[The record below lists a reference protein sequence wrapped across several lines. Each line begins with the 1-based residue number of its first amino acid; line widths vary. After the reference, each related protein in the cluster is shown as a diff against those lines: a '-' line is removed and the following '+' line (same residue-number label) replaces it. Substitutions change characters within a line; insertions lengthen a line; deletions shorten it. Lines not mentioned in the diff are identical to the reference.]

1 LLTIVVD
8 MLRRRPAAENP
19 PLSATRTNAVR
30 LVSRSI
36 AASDYPLTR
45 DNASGFNRIIR
56 SRRSLHLPNSTEPA
70 FRGRRPVQEDA
81 MSDLSYVADSLVKTG
96 LRPSRRTVKRAALGL
111 AVALGVAGA
120 AEFGY
125 GYLTT
130 GRYLE
135 STDDAYVKADSTI
148 ISPKVSGYIAQ
159 VLVGDNEPVK
169 SGQLLARIDDRD
181 FRTALKQAQ
190 ADVAGSE
197 AAVRNLDAQIAL
209 QQPLIEQGT
218 ADIAAADANLKFAQE
233 ERARYDDLMRTGSG
247 TIQRAQQT
255 DAALREK
262 IAQLQHGK
270 SGLLA
275 AERKVDVLTTDRAKA
290 VAQLDRARAVEQ
302 QAALNLS
309 YTEITAP
316 VDGTVGARSLRV
328 GQYVQAGTQLMAVVP
343 LDAVYVVAN
352 FKETQLTHVRNGQP
366 VEIRIDSFHATKLK
380 GHVDSLS
387 PASGLEFALLPPD
400 NATGN
405 FTKIVQRVP
414 VKIVLDDH
422 SLSGLLRPGM
432 SAEPTVDTKATVLAE
447 REASSKVAADAA
459 SARSHGG

>member
-1 LLTIVVD
+1 
-8 MLRRRPAAENP
+8 
-19 PLSATRTNAVR
+19 
-30 LVSRSI
+30 
-36 AASDYPLTR
+36 
-45 DNASGFNRIIR
+45 
-56 SRRSLHLPNSTEPA
+56 
-70 FRGRRPVQEDA
+70 
-81 MSDLSYVADSLVKTG
+81 MSNVSYVSDTKTKIS
-96 LRPSRRTVKRAALGL
+96 LRPSQEAVKRAALAL
-111 AVALGVAGA
+111 VLALGVAGA
-120 AEFGY
+120 ADLGY

-159 VLVGDNEPVK
+159 VLVGDNQPVNA
-169 SGQLLARIDDRD
+169 GQLLAGIDDRD
-181 FRTALKQAQ
+181 FRAALDQAH
-190 ADVAGSE
+190 ADVAASE
-197 AAVRNLDAQIAL
+197 AAVRNLDAQLAL
-209 QQPLIEQGT
+209 QQPIIEQET
-218 ADIAAADANLKFAQE
+218 ADVAAAEANLKFAE
-233 ERARYDDLMRTGSG
+233 EEQARYDGLMKSGSG

-255 DAALREK
+255 DAALRASS
-262 IAQLQHGK
+262 AQLQHSK

-275 AERKVDVLTTDRAKA
+275 AERKVDVLTTERARA
-290 VAQLDRARAVEQ
+290 AAQLDRARAVEA

-309 YTEITAP
+309 YTQIKAP

-366 VEIRIDSFHATKLK
+366 VDIRIDSFHGTTLK

-422 SLSGLLRPGM
+422 SLTGLLRPGM

-447 REASSKVAADAA
+447 REARSRLAADAA
-459 SARSHGG
+459 LARPNGS

>member
-1 LLTIVVD
+1 
-8 MLRRRPAAENP
+8 MP
-19 PLSATRTNAVR
+19 
-30 LVSRSI
+30 
-36 AASDYPLTR
+36 
-45 DNASGFNRIIR
+45 
-56 SRRSLHLPNSTEPA
+56 
-70 FRGRRPVQEDA
+70 
-81 MSDLSYVADSLVKTG
+81 DLSYAADLNTKIGFRLSW
-96 LRPSRRTVKRAALGL
+96 RAIKRIALGL
-111 AVALGVAGA
+111 ALALGIAGA
-120 AEFGY
+120 VDFGY

-148 ISPKVSGYIAQ
+148 VSPKVSGYLAE
-159 VLVGDNEPVK
+159 VLVGDNQPVK

-181 FRTALKQAQ
+181 FRTALDQAR

-197 AAVRNLDAQIAL
+197 ATVRNLDAQIAL
-209 QQPLIEQGT
+209 QHPIMEQES
-218 ADIAAADANLKFAQE
+218 ADIAAAEANLQFARE
-233 ERARYDDLMRTGSG
+233 EQVRSDGLMKTGAG
-247 TIQRAQQT
+247 TVQRAQQT

-275 AERKVDVLTTDRAKA
+275 AQRKIDVLTAERAKS
-290 VAQLDRARAVEQ
+290 VAALDHARAVEA

-309 YTEITAP
+309 YTEISAP
-316 VDGTVGARSLRV
+316 VDGTVGARTLRV
-328 GQYVQAGTQLMAVVP
+328 GQFVQAGTQLMAVVP

-352 FKETQLTHVRNGQP
+352 FKETQLTNVRNDQP
-366 VEIRIDSFHATKLK
+366 VEVEIDSFHGTRLR

-422 SLSGLLRPGM
+422 SLTGLLRPGM
-432 SAEPTVDTKATVLAE
+432 SAEPTINTKAAVVAE
-447 REASSKVAADAA
+447 REANRRLASDAVP
-459 SARSHGG
+459 ARSNGG

>member
-1 LLTIVVD
+1 
-8 MLRRRPAAENP
+8 
-19 PLSATRTNAVR
+19 
-30 LVSRSI
+30 
-36 AASDYPLTR
+36 
-45 DNASGFNRIIR
+45 
-56 SRRSLHLPNSTEPA
+56 
-70 FRGRRPVQEDA
+70 
-81 MSDLSYVADSLVKTG
+81 MSDLSYVSEEKVKISL
-96 LRPSRRTVKRAALGL
+96 LPSRQAIKRVGL
-111 AVALGVAGA
+111 ALALSLGVAGA
-120 AEFGY
+120 ADFGY
-125 GYLTT
+125 GYVTT

-148 ISPKVSGYIAQ
+148 ISPKVSGYIAE
-159 VLVGDNEPVK
+159 VLVSDNQPVK
-169 SGQLLARIDDRD
+169 AGQLLARIDDRD
-181 FRTALKQAQ
+181 FRTALNQAH
-190 ADVAGSE
+190 ADVEGSE
-197 AAVRNLDAQIAL
+197 AAVRNLDAQISL
-209 QQPLIEQGT
+209 QQPVIEQGT
-218 ADIAAADANLKFAQE
+218 ADIPPAEANLKFAQE
-233 ERARYDDLMRTGSG
+233 ERSRYDDLMKSGSG

-275 AERKVDVLTTDRAKA
+275 AQRKVEVLTTDRAKA
-290 VAQLDRARAVEQ
+290 VAQLDRPRAVEA

-309 YTEITAP
+309 YTQISAP

-328 GQYVQAGTQLMAVVP
+328 GQFVQAGTQLMAVVP

-352 FKETQLTHVRNGQP
+352 FKETQLTYVRNGQP
-366 VEIRIDSFHATKLK
+366 VEISIDGFRGTRLR

-414 VKIVLDDH
+414 VKIALDDH
-422 SLSGLLRPGM
+422 RLAGLLRPGM

-447 REASSKVAADAA
+447 REAEKRLASVAAM
-459 SARSHGG
+459 RPNGG

>member
-1 LLTIVVD
+1 
-8 MLRRRPAAENP
+8 M
-19 PLSATRTNAVR
+19 
-30 LVSRSI
+30 
-36 AASDYPLTR
+36 
-45 DNASGFNRIIR
+45 
-56 SRRSLHLPNSTEPA
+56 ST
-70 FRGRRPVQEDA
+70 V
-81 MSDLSYVADSLVKTG
+81 SYVSDTKTKIS
-96 LRPSRRTVKRAALGL
+96 LRPSRLAVKRAALAL
-111 AVALGVAGA
+111 ALALGVAA
-120 AEFGY
+120 AADFGY

-159 VLVGDNEPVK
+159 VLVGDNQPVK
-169 SGQLLARIDDRD
+169 AGELLARIDDRD
-181 FRTALKQAQ
+181 FKAALDQAH
-190 ADVAGSE
+190 ADVAASE
-197 AAVRNLDAQIAL
+197 AAVRNLDAQISL
-209 QQPLIEQGT
+209 QQPIIEQGT
-218 ADIAAADANLKFAQE
+218 ADVAATEANLKFAQE
-233 ERARYDDLMRTGSG
+233 EQARYDGLMKTGSG
-247 TIQRAQQT
+247 TVQRAQQT
-255 DAALREK
+255 DAALRASN
-262 IAQLQHGK
+262 AQLQHSK

-275 AERKVDVLTTDRAKA
+275 AQRKVDVLTTERAKA
-290 VAQLDRARAVEQ
+290 VAQLDRARAVEA

-309 YTEITAP
+309 YTRITAP

-366 VEIRIDSFHATKLK
+366 VEIRIDSFHNTRLT

-422 SLSGLLRPGM
+422 NLTGLLRPGM
-432 SAEPTVDTKATVLAE
+432 SAEPTINTKATVLAE
-447 REASSKVAADAA
+447 RESRARLASDAA
-459 SARSHGG
+459 PVRPNGG